1 MHTQSSQTSSS
12 AGATQASTVQTG
24 HYHHEPRTPYNS
36 GFINANARDG
46 NGTTLS
52 QIFNGHNLQNPRG
65 KYGAAKGTSPT
76 AMNTNLDWSTA
87 NRTGYNNSFILVP
100 NSTLFGGMA
109 QVPSFVPNS
118 ATGHNDQLGQFPYLS
133 GGICANMVTG
143 SMQGYSWPYMMNHD
157 VQDSANNKQ
166 STWSTGDC
174 QTGVQNENTGHIQ
187 YFPTPCMP
195 GVDGSS
201 MTGYSYSGIF
211 PQLGS
216 LTLPWQMMKTNN
228 GYVVQDLEA
237 LTKQEPAIPRAVPA
251 MWTNPS
257 ELTLAK
263 CLENRE
269 GITNVYIRGFLP
281 ETTDEG
287 LQAYAA
293 RFGKIER
300 CKAIVDLDTGLCK
313 GFGFVQYYTFE
324 SCENCIRGFFYL
336 GYQASFAQKSR
347 NSRLKDLEDRTSTN
361 IYCTNLPIDWTE
373 ADLRRHF
380 EPYRVVSEKI
390 SRDEKTGV
398 SKEVGFARFETRE
411 IAEMVLSEYHNMAK
425 DDGVKLLLRFADT
438 KAQKMLKQQ
447 SNERRAYRAGEYN
460 YSVEVVQGST
470 PSPSLQRPQHTT
482 SNLTP
487 TPNSNSQVS
496 YTSPAGVGS
505 NWTPA
510 TSISPTYVTNQSFT
524 LTPLTRYHR
533 YPHMKYPTSGARHSS
548 LSSRSLNALDSTN
561 TPVYR
566 ARPFSLTRGSLTDI
580 SGGSSK
586 TAMPE
591 SPIIEPRSYMSSP
604 NKENIRAGSVSPVS
618 SRLEIIISTPRSCT

>member
-1 MHTQSSQTSSS
+1 MHPQTSQKTSS
-12 AGATQASTVQTG
+12 TGSGQASNYQSG
-24 HYHHEPRTPYNS
+24 QFHPQDPRTPYGS
-36 GFINANARDG
+36 GYSQATNVSTRDNACGREA
-46 NGTTLS
+46 NGPALS
-52 QIFNGHNLQNPRG
+52 HLFGGLNLQNSRP
-65 KYGAAKGTSPT
+65 KLGAPKGTAPV
-76 AMNTNLDWSTA
+76 AMNTNLDWSA
-87 NRTGYNNSFILVP
+87 NNRTSYNSPFILVP
-100 NSTLFGGMA
+100 NSTLFNGLP
-109 QVPSFVPNS
+109 QVSSFAPNS
-118 ATGHNDQLGQFPYLS
+118 VPGHTDQLGQFPYLS
-133 GGICANMVTG
+133 TG
-143 SMQGYSWPYMMNHD
+143 VYPNINPVVPTTYPSWPYIVNYDLQD
-157 VQDSANNKQ
+157 VNKQ
-166 STWSTGDC
+166 NGWNTADGQKGPQS
-174 QTGVQNENTGHIQ
+174 ENTGNIQ
-187 YFPTPCMP
+187 YLPTTFIPSL
-195 GVDGSS
+195 DGSAMS
-201 MTGYSYSGIF
+201 TYPYGSVF

-216 LTLPWQMMKTNN
+216 LSLPFQMMKTTN

-237 LTKQEPAIPRAVPA
+237 LTQQDPPIPRAVPA

-281 ETTDEG
+281 ETSDEM
-287 LQAYAA
+287 LNAYAA

-313 GFGFVQYYTFE
+313 GFGFVQYYNFE

-347 NSRLKDLEDRTSTN
+347 NSRLKDLEDRSSTN
-361 IYCTNLPIDWTE
+361 IYCTNIPIDWTE

-398 SKEVGFARFETRE
+398 SKEVGFARFETRD
-411 IAEMVLSEYHNMAK
+411 IAETVLGEFHNITK
-425 DDGVKLLLRFADT
+425 EDGVKLLLRFADT

-470 PSPSLQRPQHTT
+470 PSPSLQRFPQNN
-482 SNLTP
+482 SQITP
-487 TPNSNSQVS
+487 NSQVS
-496 YTSPAGVGS
+496 YTSPVGAGS

-510 TSISPTYVTNQSFT
+510 TSISPTY
-524 LTPLTRYHR
+524 PLA
-533 YPHMKYPTSGARHSS
+533 KKATSSARQSS
-548 LSSRSLNALDSTN
+548 LSSRSLNALEH

-566 ARPFSLTRGSLTDI
+566 ARPFSMNRRSMTDI
-580 SGGSSK
+580 SGASSK

-591 SPIIEPRSYMSSP
+591 SPTLEPRSYMSSP
-604 NKENIRAGSVSPVS
+604 RKENHKAGSVSPVS
-618 SRLEIIISTPRSCT
+618 SRMEIIISTPRSCT